1 VSCCFDDKRHGPLGF
16 AGMDMDVLLPDD
28 MKTSKTN
35 DLEPEEKPQQSKDV
49 WDFNPNDYFGKILNR
64 IRGKIAFGN
73 RTGWLVNKIGPRRI
87 IIVLAFAWISLV
99 VCSAWGDYETDWL
112 MHHSHVEM
120 VLFRQ
125 ADYDFAETMMVLG
138 LLGSFLIF
146 VGILIMQFKFVKSK
160 LVTWM
165 LGAIP
170 ITAILVIFSDAPDAY
185 SGWDDTTTSLQIGKF
200 IGYVGMSVLMN
211 YLLLILPFI
220 IAARTVIGIIRTIL
234 RSLLGLKN

>member
-1 VSCCFDDKRHGPLGF
+1 VFVIAQLLSGLAMVC
-16 AGMDMDVLLPDD
+16 ADVLLPDE
-28 MKTSKTN
+28 MKTSKTEN
-35 DLEPEEKPQQSKDV
+35 DLGPEEKPQQSKDV
-49 WDFNPNDYFGKILNR
+49 WDFNPNDYFGKIFNR

-87 IIVLAFAWISLV
+87 IIFLAFAWISLV
-99 VCSAWGDYETDWL
+99 VCSAWGSYEQDWI
-112 MHHSHVEM
+112 MNVTHAQVAGP
-120 VLFRQ
+120 FPQ
-125 ADYDFAETMMVLG
+125 ADYDFAEAMMVLG
-138 LLGSFLIF
+138 LLASFLIF
-146 VGILIMQFKFVKSK
+146 VGILIVQFKFVKSK

-170 ITAILVIFSDAPDAY
+170 ITAILVIFSDSPDAY

-220 IAARTVIGIIRTIL
+220 IAARTAIGIVRTIL
-234 RSLLGLKN
+234 RSLLGLRN

>member
-1 VSCCFDDKRHGPLGF
+1 MG
-16 AGMDMDVLLPDD
+16 VLLPDE
-28 MKTSKTN
+28 MKTSKTNN

-64 IRGKIAFGN
+64 IRAKIAFGN

-87 IIVLAFAWISLV
+87 IIVLALAWISLV
-99 VCSAWGDYETDWL
+99 VCSAWGNYETDWL
-112 MHHSHVEM
+112 MHHMHVEN
-120 VLFRQ
+120 VLFNQ

-138 LLGSFLIF
+138 LFGSFLIF
-146 VGILIMQFKFVKSK
+146 IGILIIQFKFVKSK
-160 LVTWM
+160 LVTWF

-170 ITAILVIFSDAPDAY
+170 VTAILLLFSGPSDAY
-185 SGWDDTTTSLQIGKF
+185 SGWDDTTTTIQMGRF
-200 IGYVGMSVLMN
+200 IWHVGFAVLMN

-220 IAARTVIGIIRTIL
+220 IAARTIIGIIRTIL

>member
-1 VSCCFDDKRHGPLGF
+1 
-16 AGMDMDVLLPDD
+16 MLLPDE

-35 DLEPEEKPQQSKDV
+35 DLEPEDKPQQSKDV
-49 WDFNPNDYFGKILNR
+49 WDFNPNDYLGKIFNR
-64 IRGKIAFGN
+64 IRGKIGLGN
-73 RTGWLVNKIGPRRI
+73 RTGWLINKIGPRRI

-99 VCSAWGDYETDWL
+99 VCGAWGSYEQDWI
-112 MHHSHVEM
+112 MHVTHNEIGP
-120 VLFRQ
+120 FPQ

-170 ITAILVIFSDAPDAY
+170 ITAILVICSDAPDAY

-200 IGYVGMSVLMN
+200 VGYVAFFVMMD

-220 IAARTVIGIIRTIL
+220 IAARTIIGIIRTIL